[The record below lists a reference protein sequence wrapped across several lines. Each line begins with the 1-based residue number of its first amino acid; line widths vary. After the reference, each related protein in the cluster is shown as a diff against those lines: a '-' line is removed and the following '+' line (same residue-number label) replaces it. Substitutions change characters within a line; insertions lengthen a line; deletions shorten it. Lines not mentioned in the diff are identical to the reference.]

1 MILLFCMSRR
11 IVKKAVKKYPFFP
24 CLEKCNVSIAVEI
37 SKNAQLPQ
45 LFFVDS
51 NSRCKDLLSLRGSN
65 LAQKP
70 LYFKDTVIKTST
82 WNSFLQHK

>member
-11 IVKKAVKKYPFFP
+11 IVKKSVKKYPFLP
-24 CLEKCNVSIAVEI
+24 CLASLLKFKANLSRK
-37 SKNAQLPQ
+37 SSRLTQ

-51 NSRCKDLLSLRGSN
+51 NSRWKDLLSLRSSN

-70 LYFKDTVIKTST
+70 LSFKGTVLKTST
-82 WNSFLQHK
+82 